1 MANTKTGLLYSELTG
16 RVYWG
21 TVNTKTNVARSDKK
35 DVTSDFIAT
44 MLQKFP
50 VNYMQDISVDG
61 KVEATVIM
69 LDNKTAPKYKV
80 ASDMYE
86 MLESLSKMSTEDAK
100 LYLENSS
107 DLVDLLAKA
116 RGES

>member
-50 VNYMQDISVDG
+50 V
-61 KVEATVIM
+61 
-69 LDNKTAPKYKV
+69 
-80 ASDMYE
+80 
-86 MLESLSKMSTEDAK
+86 
-100 LYLENSS
+100 
-107 DLVDLLAKA
+107 DLLL
-116 RGES
+116 